1 MSDPLPPMAAPI
13 AHPVPAPVRV
23 RVAILGAGNRGVGA
37 YGAYL
42 LRRPDLAQL
51 VAIADPRS
59 DRLQA
64 AGEQH
69 GITPEHL
76 YPSWED
82 LLKRETGLDAIIIA
96 TPDALHL
103 QPALAAI
110 RHGVSILLEKPIC
123 PTEPEVRRLL
133 AAARRRGADI
143 TVAHVLRYTQF
154 FARIKEL
161 LERGV
166 IGQLQT
172 VRHTE
177 QVGYWHFAHSY
188 VRGNWRRAEE
198 SSPMILAKACHDF
211 DILQWLIGSPCV
223 ELNSYGNLGHFTPQ
237 NAPEGSTDRCDQGCK
252 VERICPYSAQRIYLE
267 KLPPGDRWPH
277 NVVSL
282 DTSAE
287 GLTLA
292 LHDGPYGR
300 CVYRCDND
308 VADHQ
313 VVSLRFANGVDASM
327 NVSGFTRENTRT
339 IHLMGSHGE
348 IIGNFTGNE
357 ITVTDFRIDDMRTS
371 QLTVH
376 GDSLHGGGDEGLMAD
391 FIGRVQDRLRGT
403 DRTAPMTSLEQS
415 VASHFMAFAAET
427 SRLRGTAIR
436 LQHGRAR
443 QPRDTPAPAER
454 DAAE

>member
-1 MSDPLPPMAAPI
+1 MPDQTSTP
-13 AHPVPAPVRV
+13 RV
-23 RVAILGAGNRGVGA
+23 RLAILGAGARGVGA

-42 LRRPDLAQL
+42 LRRPDLAHL
-51 VAIADPRS
+51 VAIAEPRP

-64 AGEQH
+64 AGAQH
-69 GITPEHL
+69 GILPEHL
-76 YPSWED
+76 YGSWEE
-82 LLKRETGLDAIIIA
+82 LLKRETALDAIIIA
-96 TPDALHL
+96 TPDAMHL
-103 QPALAAI
+103 LPALAAI

-133 AAARRRGADI
+133 SAARRRGADI
-143 TVAHVLRYTQF
+143 TVAHVLRYTPF

-166 IGQLQT
+166 IGELQT

-188 VRGNWRRAEE
+188 VRGNWRRLED

-211 DILQWLIGSPCV
+211 DILQWLIGAPCV
-223 ELNSYGNLGHFTPQ
+223 ELNSYGGLSHFTAQ
-237 NAPEGSTDRCDQGCK
+237 HAPEGSTERCDQGCK
-252 VERICPYSAQRIYLE
+252 VERSCPYSAQRIYLE
-267 KLPPGDRWPH
+267 RVPPADRWPH
-277 NVVSL
+277 TVVAL
-282 DTSAE
+282 DTSPE
-287 GLTLA
+287 GIATA
-292 LHDGPYGR
+292 LHEGPYGR

-313 VVSLRFANGVDASM
+313 VVSLRFANGVDASL

-348 IIGNFTGNE
+348 IIGNFSGNE
-357 ITVTDFRIDDMRTS
+357 ITVSDFRIDDMRTS

-376 GDSLHGGGDEGLMAD
+376 SDSLHGGGDEALMAD
-391 FIGRVQDRLRGT
+391 FIGRVLDRLRRGEVST
-403 DRTAPMTSLEQS
+403 PPTSLEQS
-415 VASHFMAFAAET
+415 VDSHYMAFAAET

-436 LQHGRAR
+436 LRQGRGRLA
-443 QPRDTPAPAER
+443 
-454 DAAE
+454 

>member
-1 MSDPLPPMAAPI
+1 MPDTDGLL
-13 AHPVPAPVRV
+13 RV

-42 LRRPDLAQL
+42 LRRPDIAQL

-59 DRLQA
+59 DRLQF
-64 AGEQH
+64 AGTQH
-69 GITPEHL
+69 NVSPEHL
-76 YPSWED
+76 YPSWEE
-82 LLKRETGLDAIIIA
+82 LLRRETDLDAIIIA

-103 QPALAAI
+103 GPALAAM
-110 RHGVSILLEKPIC
+110 RSGVSILLEKPIC

-143 TVAHVLRYTQF
+143 TVAHVLRYTPF

-161 LERGV
+161 LDRGV

-188 VRGNWRRAEE
+188 VRGNWRRTAE

-211 DILQWLIGSPCV
+211 DILQWLIGAPCV
-223 ELNSYGNLGHFTPQ
+223 ELNSYGALSHFTVAQ
-237 NAPEGSTDRCDQGCK
+237 APDGSTERCDQGCK
-252 VERICPYSAQRIYLE
+252 VERSCPYSAQRIYLE
-267 KLPPGDRWPH
+267 RLPPADRWPH
-277 NVVSL
+277 NVVAL
-282 DTSAE
+282 DTSPE
-287 GLTLA
+287 GLAKA
-292 LHDGPYGR
+292 LHEGPYGR

-313 VVSLRFANGVDASM
+313 VVSLRFANGVDAIL
-327 NVSGFTRENTRT
+327 NVSGFTRDNTRT

-348 IIGNFTGNE
+348 IIGNFLANE
-357 ITVTDFRIDDMRTS
+357 ITVSDFRIDDMRTS
-371 QLTVH
+371 QLTVP

-391 FIGRVQDRLRGT
+391 FIGRVQDRLRRGENSV
-403 DRTAPMTSLEQS
+403 PLTSLEQS
-415 VASHFMAFAAET
+415 VGSHFMAFAAET
-427 SRLRGTAIR
+427 SRLRGAAVPMRREQRRREAPTDP
-436 LQHGRAR
+436 L
-443 QPRDTPAPAER
+443 PA
-454 DAAE
+454 

>member
-1 MSDPLPPMAAPI
+1 MSDQNITP
-13 AHPVPAPVRV
+13 RV
-23 RVAILGAGNRGVGA
+23 RLAILGAGARGVGA

-42 LRRPDLAQL
+42 LRRPDLAHL
-51 VAIADPRS
+51 VAIAEPRL

-64 AGEQH
+64 AGAQH
-69 GITPEHL
+69 GIMPEHL
-76 YPSWED
+76 YASWEE
-82 LLKRETGLDAIIIA
+82 LLKRETALDAIIIA
-96 TPDALHL
+96 TPDAMHL
-103 QPALAAI
+103 LPALAAI

-133 AAARRRGADI
+133 SAARRRGADI
-143 TVAHVLRYTQF
+143 TVAHVLRYTPF

-166 IGQLQT
+166 IGELQT

-188 VRGNWRRAEE
+188 VRGNWRRLED

-211 DILQWLIGSPCV
+211 DILQWLIGAPCV
-223 ELNSYGNLGHFTPQ
+223 ELNSYGRLGHFTAQ
-237 NAPEGSTDRCDQGCK
+237 HAPEGSTERCDQGCK
-252 VERICPYSAQRIYLE
+252 VERSCPYSAQRIYLE
-267 KLPPGDRWPH
+267 RVPPADRWPH
-277 NVVSL
+277 TVVAL
-282 DTSAE
+282 DTSSE
-287 GLTLA
+287 GIATA

-313 VVSLRFANGVDASM
+313 VVSLRFANGVDASL

-348 IIGNFTGNE
+348 IIGNFSGNE
-357 ITVTDFRIDDMRTS
+357 ITVSDFRIDDMRTS

-376 GDSLHGGGDEGLMAD
+376 GDSLHGGGDEALMAD
-391 FIGRVQDRLRGT
+391 FVGRVLDRLRRGEV
-403 DRTAPMTSLEQS
+403 RTPPTSLEQS
-415 VASHFMAFAAET
+415 VDSHYMAFAAET

-436 LQHGRAR
+436 LRQGRGRLA
-443 QPRDTPAPAER
+443 
-454 DAAE
+454 

>member
-1 MSDPLPPMAAPI
+1 
-13 AHPVPAPVRV
+13 
-23 RVAILGAGNRGVGA
+23 
-37 YGAYL
+37 
-42 LRRPDLAQL
+42 
-51 VAIADPRS
+51 
-59 DRLQA
+59 
-64 AGEQH
+64 
-69 GITPEHL
+69 
-76 YPSWED
+76 
-82 LLKRETGLDAIIIA
+82 LKQETGLDAIIIA

-133 AAARRRGADI
+133 TAARRHNADI
-143 TVAHVLRYTQF
+143 TVAHVLRYTAF

-166 IGQLQT
+166 IGELQT

-177 QVGYWHFAHSY
+177 QIGYWHFAHSY
-188 VRGNWRRAEE
+188 VRGNWRRMED
-198 SSPMILAKACHDF
+198 SSPMIVAKACHDF
-211 DILQWLIGSPCV
+211 DILQWLIGAPCV
-223 ELNSYGNLGHFTPQ
+223 ELNSYGSLGHFTAQ
-237 NAPEGSTDRCDQGCK
+237 NAPEGSTERCDQGCK
-252 VERICPYSAQRIYLE
+252 VERTCPYSAQRIYLE
-267 KLPPGDRWPH
+267 KFPPADRWPH

-292 LHDGPYGR
+292 LHEGPYGR

-313 VVSLRFANGVDASM
+313 IVSLRFANGVDANM
-327 NVSGFTRENTRT
+327 TVSAFTREDTRT

-357 ITVTDFRIDDMRTS
+357 ITVADFRIDDVRTS
-371 QLTVH
+371 QFTLH
-376 GDSLHGGGDEGLMAD
+376 SDSTHGGGDDGIMAD
-391 FIGRVQDRLRGT
+391 FIGRVQDRLRRGEAAT
-403 DRTAPMTSLEQS
+403 SLTSLEQS
-415 VASHFMAFAAET
+415 VDSHFMAFAAET

-436 LQHGRAR
+436 LSPRLGPRLR
-443 QPRDTPAPAER
+443 NQPASKKAAPPH
-454 DAAE
+454 DAGP

>member
-1 MSDPLPPMAAPI
+1 MPDTSGLL
-13 AHPVPAPVRV
+13 RV

-42 LRRPDLAQL
+42 LRRPDIAQL

-64 AGEQH
+64 AGAQH
-69 GITPEHL
+69 GVAPEHL
-76 YPSWED
+76 YPSWEE
-82 LLKRETGLDAIIIA
+82 LLRRETDLDAIIVA

-103 QPALAAI
+103 QPALAAM
-110 RHGVSILLEKPIC
+110 RSGVSILLEKPIC
-123 PTEPEVRRLL
+123 PTEPDVRRLL
-133 AAARRRGADI
+133 AAARRHGADI
-143 TVAHVLRYTQF
+143 TVAHVLRYTPF

-161 LERGV
+161 LDRGV

-188 VRGNWRRAEE
+188 VRGNWRRTDE

-211 DILQWLIGSPCV
+211 DILQWLIGAPCV
-223 ELNSYGNLGHFTPQ
+223 ELNSYGALSHFRAEQ
-237 NAPEGSTDRCDQGCK
+237 APEGSTDRCDQGCK
-252 VERICPYSAQRIYLE
+252 VERTCPYSAPRIYLE
-267 KLPPGDRWPH
+267 KLPPADRWPH

-282 DTSAE
+282 DTTPE
-287 GLTLA
+287 GLATA
-292 LHDGPYGR
+292 LHEGPYGR

-313 VVSLRFANGVDASM
+313 VVSLRFANGVDASLT
-327 NVSGFTRENTRT
+327 VSGFTRENTRT

-348 IIGNFTGNE
+348 ILGNFIANE
-357 ITVTDFRIDDMRTS
+357 ITVSDFRIDDMRTS
-371 QLTVH
+371 QLTVPS
-376 GDSLHGGGDEGLMAD
+376 DSLHGGGDEGLTAD
-391 FIGRVQDRLRGT
+391 FIGRVQDRLRRGESA
-403 DRTAPMTSLEQS
+403 APLTSLEQS

-427 SRLRGTAIR
+427 SRLRGTAISLR
-436 LQHGRAR
+436 R
-443 QPRDTPAPAER
+443 ER
-454 DAAE
+454 RKRGAVGDAVPGT

>member
-1 MSDPLPPMAAPI
+1 MSDPAESPPGPL
-13 AHPVPAPVRV
+13 RV
-23 RVAILGAGNRGVGA
+23 RVAILGAGSRGVGT

-42 LRRPDLAQL
+42 LRRPDLARL
-51 VAIADPRS
+51 VAIADPRT
-59 DRLQA
+59 DRLHT

-69 GITPEHL
+69 GVAPEHRYL
-76 YPSWED
+76 SWED
-82 LLKRETGLDAIIIA
+82 LLRRETELDAIIIA

-103 QPALAAI
+103 QPALAGI

-123 PTEPEVRRLL
+123 PTEPGVRRLL

-154 FARIKEL
+154 FTRIKEL
-161 LERGV
+161 LDRNV

-172 VRHTE
+172 VRHAE

-188 VRGNWRRAEE
+188 VRGNWRRADA

-223 ELNSYGNLGHFTPQ
+223 ELNSYGGLGHFSAA

-252 VERICPYSAQRIYLE
+252 VERVCPYSAQRIYLE
-267 KLPPGDRWPH
+267 KLAPADRWPH
-277 NVVSL
+277 NVISL

-287 GLTLA
+287 GLALA

-313 VVSLRFANGVDASM
+313 IVSMRFANGVDASM
-327 NVSGFTRENTRT
+327 TVSGFTRDNTRT

-348 IIGNFTGNE
+348 IAGDFTRNE

-371 QLTVH
+371 QLSVP
-376 GDSLHGGGDEGLMAD
+376 GEGMHGGGDEGLMAD
-391 FIGRVQDRLRGT
+391 FIGRVQDRLRGG
-403 DRTAPMTSLEQS
+403 DRTMAMTSLEQS
-415 VASHFMAFAAET
+415 VDSHFMAFAAEA
-427 SRLRGTAIR
+427 SRLKGTAIH
-436 LQHGRAR
+436 LQQAR
-443 QPRDTPAPAER
+443 KKPRNQGPAPETDDRAG
-454 DAAE
+454 ASS